1 MRAKPNLKASETIH
15 AYGHENVTSRNR
27 MTLEVTKETH
37 LTKRGDCIIALAA
50 DKGAKDL
57 SPEFKKLA
65 QNEKAKITITIEASG
80 EVQVVNAYGHPQLS
94 FTHPTDLVVRKS
106 DYTCNRT
113 LAVHADKAAKDFPE
127 TLVKKLQD
135 PKQRVKVTL
144 TVESTT

>member
-1 MRAKPNLKASETIH
+1 
-15 AYGHENVTSRNR
+15 

-37 LTKRGDCIIALAA
+37 LTERGDCIIALAA

-57 SPEFKKLA
+57 GPEFKKLA
-65 QNEKAKITITIEASG
+65 KNEKAKITITIEADG
-80 EVQVVNAYGHPQLS
+80 ETEVVNAYGHPQLS

-106 DYTCNRT
+106 DYACTRT
-113 LAVHADKAAKDFPE
+113 LAVHADKAAVDLKE